1 MNIVRFTPAPLRPPT
16 PAPDEGA
23 ETHLMLI
30 DPALLGYYVA
40 EVDRLNA
47 KVVRLK
53 AALRRKEPN
62 KRVRELR
69 DEDAG
74 LPEKKVVNR

>member
-1 MNIVRFTPAPLRPPT
+1 
-16 PAPDEGA
+16 
-23 ETHLMLI
+23 MLI